1 METPI
6 VLREAFIT
14 DIVST
19 SLRLL
24 STLQWKIEQMLEYL
38 EKTTR
43 VVNICNIFISMKRPF
58 DS

>member
-43 VVNICNIFISMKRPF
+43 VVNICNIFISMK
-58 DS
+58 